1 MVERRDML
9 SGRALGYG
17 SVVERRK
24 VAGSIAGTAGE
35 CMLLLFSSS
44 LGLTFCLQL
53 YLLHRFEP
61 RDAAEPG
68 HSATAEIA
76 VYS

>member
-24 VAGSIAGTAGE
+24 VAGSIAGTAGG
-35 CMLLLFSSS
+35 MYVVVVFFFSGVNFLSS
-44 LGLTFCLQL
+44 VVF
-53 YLLHRFEP
+53 
-61 RDAAEPG
+61 
-68 HSATAEIA
+68 TAS
-76 VYS
+76 V